1 MADPVSPAA
10 EAVVVSG
17 RFEGAMAAPKPGSE
31 VLELRLDID
40 SRAPSVS
47 TNRLSGDFFAVN
59 TVNLPGAPPRV
70 WRVYRES
77 WVVDAPNMIQDVVTE
92 ALRRGGPAVI
102 EVRVDPQVC
111 PPLGERARSLSGF
124 IES

>member
-10 EAVVVSG
+10 GDVAVIVAAASAVVVSG

-31 VLELRLDID
+31 ILELRLDID
-40 SRAPSVS
+40 SQAPSVS
-47 TNRLSGDFFAVN
+47 TNRLSGDFYAVN

-77 WVVDAPNMIQDVVTE
+77 WVVDT
-92 ALRRGGPAVI
+92 
-102 EVRVDPQVC
+102 PQVT
-111 PPLGERARSLSGF
+111 RAAGIVTVTPQRSGLKIGCA
-124 IES
+124 